1 MEAKSIAKVIGNNIK
16 SLRATSGLTIEQ
28 CAELAG
34 ISSREFSDIEHGKV
48 IPKVTT
54 LFGICDCFNTSI
66 EALLNRVL

>member
-1 MEAKSIAKVIGNNIK
+1 METKSITKVIGNNIK

-48 IPKVTT
+48 VPKVTT
-54 LFGICDCFNTSI
+54 LFGICDCFNISI
-66 EALLNRVL
+66 EALLNRIL